1 MTSSN
6 PDRSGRPLAVI
17 TGGSSGI
24 GAAFARRV
32 AADHDVVL
40 VARRPDRLASVR
52 DELARDHPDGRFD
65 TVTADLSTSDGTGA
79 VVERLARGG
88 VDLLVNNAGAGY
100 HGRFVDEPSDRIAAE
115 VALDCVAV
123 ALLTRAALPSM
134 VAAGHGA
141 VVNISSTAAFQPV
154 ATMAVYGAAKAF
166 VLSLS
171 EALHVETRDTGV
183 TILAVCPEPGG
194 DTALTVRADDGVGVP
209 VRNVRRDARHG
220 QDGNRGGQADRP
232 FHPRRHNAHMSRL
245 RPLRY
250 SETGHN
256 PASLT
261 RYLRARG

>member
-88 VDLLVNNAGAGY
+88 VDLW
-100 HGRFVDEPSDRIAAE
+100 
-115 VALDCVAV
+115 
-123 ALLTRAALPSM
+123 
-134 VAAGHGA
+134 
-141 VVNISSTAAFQPV
+141 STMQV
-154 ATMAVYGAAKAF
+154 
-166 VLSLS
+166 
-171 EALHVETRDTGV
+171 RV
-183 TILAVCPEPGG
+183 TTDV
-194 DTALTVRADDGVGVP
+194 
-209 VRNVRRDARHG
+209 
-220 QDGNRGGQADRP
+220 
-232 FHPRRHNAHMSRL
+232 S
-245 RPLRY
+245 
-250 SETGHN
+250 
-256 PASLT
+256 
-261 RYLRARG
+261 

>member
-183 TILAVCPEPGG
+183 TILAVCPGGTDTGFFDAAGAQFMTRRRSTPDQVVDATLAALRRGKAVEVPGVLNKVSSLG
-194 DTALTVRADDGVGVP
+194 YRFLPRSVIARGSGWSVRA
-209 VRNVRRDARHG
+209 R
-220 QDGNRGGQADRP
+220 
-232 FHPRRHNAHMSRL
+232 
-245 RPLRY
+245 
-250 SETGHN
+250 
-256 PASLT
+256 
-261 RYLRARG
+261 